1 MALQIGLRARKK
13 QRTRQ
18 LIFDAAQKLF
28 AERGFEA
35 VSVAEIARA
44 ADVSEVTVFNYFP
57 TKEDLFYGGMAAF
70 EESLLEAVRARRPG
84 EAASKA
90 FRQALLDSAD
100 NLVSKERAAA
110 ITKASKL
117 IAASPSLLA
126 RERAIAERYTL
137 LLAELLAQETG
148 SNPDEVEAMAV
159 ASALM
164 GAHRAGVAY
173 VRKEVLAG
181 RKGAA
186 LAEAFR
192 AQVTQAFARLERGLG
207 SYAVSGRPSVRP

>member
-1 MALQIGLRARKK
+1 MASQIGLRARKK
-13 QRTRQ
+13 QQTRQ

-70 EESLLEAVRARRPG
+70 EESLLQAVRARRPG

-90 FRQALLDSAD
+90 
-100 NLVSKERAAA
+100 
-110 ITKASKL
+110 
-117 IAASPSLLA
+117 
-126 RERAIAERYTL
+126 
-137 LLAELLAQETG
+137 QETG
-148 SNPDEVEAMAV
+148 ANPDEVEAMAV

-186 LAEAFR
+186 LADAFR

-207 SYAVSGRPSVRP
+207 SYAVSGRPSGRP